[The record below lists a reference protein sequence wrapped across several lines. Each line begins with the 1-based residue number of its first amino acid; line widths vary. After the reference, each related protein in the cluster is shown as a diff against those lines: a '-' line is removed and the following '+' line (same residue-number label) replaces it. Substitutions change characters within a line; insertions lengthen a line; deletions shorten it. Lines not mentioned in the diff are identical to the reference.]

1 MTDTFK
7 SNSVEA
13 ENNKNIIISAAKRI
27 QEGAKSF
34 VCLTNLSVVEKINDV
49 NNMLNSCNS
58 HYKQLLE
65 SHAENI
71 GKIEQEFE
79 DLDINISNEMTLY

>member
-13 ENNKNIIISAAKRI
+13 ENNSNTIISAAGGI
-27 QEGAKSF
+27 QEGAKTL
-34 VCLTNLSVVEKINDV
+34 VCLTNLSVIEKMNEV
-49 NNMLNSCNS
+49 NGMLNSCNS

-71 GKIEQEFE
+71 GKIAQEF
-79 DLDINISNEMTLY
+79 DDFDKSISNEMKIS